1 MLDLEIG
8 LLIFY
13 WIELKDL
20 ELDSRQTAMSVRA
33 TFDNCQITLVC
44 IYFLTLIWLLTH
56 TMIETNN
63 ELMSEWDC
71 FSYSRT

>member
-33 TFDNCQITLVC
+33 TFDNCQITLVR

-71 FSYSRT
+71 FSYSST